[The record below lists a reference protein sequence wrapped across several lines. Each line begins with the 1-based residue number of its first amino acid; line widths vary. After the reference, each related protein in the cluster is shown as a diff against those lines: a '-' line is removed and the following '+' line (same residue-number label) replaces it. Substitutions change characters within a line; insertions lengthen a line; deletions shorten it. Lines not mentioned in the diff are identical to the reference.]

1 MRRASTSREI
11 CMPKKTSIIKYEQN
25 RWDKK
30 MPLKVMVEP
39 IKLFYGMNRYR
50 KTFNLSFGETL
61 VSFFKCMYFLWLSF
75 PILVPLY
82 VFWPSSL
89 EKFKDNFDSRKLRRF
104 YSSPL
109 YWAHLI
115 PHEFSVAKQKYVKHI
130 LDLIVELNKSQN
142 IHILEVGCGVGSYTT
157 HLSKIGE
164 VTALDIS
171 QPSLRLIRFRIGKR
185 VNTIVS
191 SAEVLPF
198 CLANFELTICMDVLE
213 HIADPKNA
221 VTALM
226 STLNCKNGVLIANY
240 DIETHER
247 DHIGKLTQQE
257 FETFLKKNFHI
268 INKVK
273 FEIGSSVYIIM
284 NQK

>member
-1 MRRASTSREI
+1 M
-11 CMPKKTSIIKYEQN
+11 
-25 RWDKK
+25 
-30 MPLKVMVEP
+30 LEP
-39 IKLFYGMNRYR
+39 IKLFYGMNRYC

-89 EKFKDNFDSRKLRRF
+89 EKFKDKFNSRKLMSF
-104 YSSPL
+104 YNSPL
-109 YWAHLI
+109 YWSHLI

-130 LDLIVELNKSQN
+130 LDLIVEFNKSQN
-142 IHILEVGCGVGSYTT
+142 IHILEAGCGVGSYTT

-185 VNTIVS
+185 VNTIMS

-198 CLANFELTICMDVLE
+198 CLANFELAICMDVLE
-213 HIADPKNA
+213 HIADPKNV

-226 STLNCKNGVLIANY
+226 KTLNRENGILIANY
-240 DIETHER
+240 DIDTHEK
-247 DHIGKLTQQE
+247 DHIGKLTQLE
-257 FETFLKKNFHI
+257 FEIFSNENFYVTKKI
-268 INKVK
+268 K
-273 FEIGSSVYIIM
+273 FEIGSLVYIIM
-284 NQK
+284 NKK